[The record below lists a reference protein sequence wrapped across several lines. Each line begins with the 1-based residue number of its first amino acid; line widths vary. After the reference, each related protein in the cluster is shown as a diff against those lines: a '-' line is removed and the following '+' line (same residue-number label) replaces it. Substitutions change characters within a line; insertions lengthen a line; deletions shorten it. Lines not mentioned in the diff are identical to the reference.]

1 MNHRRVGWTVRAAVI
16 AVVVSVTTPLRIS
29 AGQGRTTRLI
39 VPDPPG
45 STLPRRLT
53 KPRISPLPDTLWT
66 DVHRKLVAKY
76 QPEGRAGNALKTLL
90 QVPELVDG
98 TMPFQNYIT
107 RDSSLSPRHREI
119 LILRTS
125 WLLDNDFV
133 WAEHAAIA
141 RKLGMTTNELR
152 RIAQGPGA
160 RGWDAFEET
169 LIRLADQL
177 FRNSAVT
184 DATWRTL
191 ATQYDMFHMLD
202 AVMTVADFTSMSL
215 LYNAIGIQAD
225 GDAADHL
232 PRDIQ
237 YRVVVPPREPALTI
251 PRIEPLEGR
260 GLAITR
266 TFQRYPTLAEPRNT
280 GSNYVNRRSKLDAR
294 YRELLILRTGWNC
307 QSEYEWS
314 QHVGSVGRAREKG
327 LDPLKI
333 AEGPSAKGWDPFEI
347 VLLDAADE
355 LYRDSTISDR
365 TWNAMAVRFDPT
377 MLLDATITAANYRM
391 VSMALNALGVQIDA
405 GDERMP
411 TR

>member
-1 MNHRRVGWTVRAAVI
+1 MNPRRAALIARAAALI
-16 AVVVSVTTPLRIS
+16 AVVSVVTPLRTS
-29 AGQGRTTRLI
+29 SEQAHTAHLI
-39 VPDPPG
+39 VPGQPG

-125 WLLDNDFV
+125 WLLDNDYV
-133 WAEHAAIA
+133 WAEHASIA
-141 RKLGMTTNELR
+141 RKLGMTTSELR
-152 RIAQGPGA
+152 RIAQGPDA
-160 RGWDAFEET
+160 RGWDVLERT
-169 LIRLADQL
+169 LLRLADQL
-177 FRNSAVT
+177 FRNSSVT
-184 DATWRTL
+184 DSTWHTL
-191 ATQYDMFHMLD
+191 AAQYDLFHMMD
-202 AVMTVADFTSMSL
+202 AVMTVADFTSLSL
-215 LYNAIGIQAD
+215 LYNAIGIQPDAD
-225 GDAADHL
+225 ATDHL
-232 PRDIQ
+232 PRDIP
-237 YRVVVPPREPALTI
+237 YRVVVPRREPALVA

-260 GLAITR
+260 ALAITR
-266 TFQRYPTLAEPRNT
+266 TFQRYPKLAEPRST
-280 GSNYVNRRSKLDAR
+280 GSNYVNQHSKLDAR

-314 QHVGSVGRAREKG
+314 QHVGSVGHARDKG

-333 AEGPSAKGWDPFEI
+333 AEGPTAAGWDPFEI
-347 VLLDAADE
+347 VLLNAADE
-355 LYRDSTISDR
+355 LYRDSTISDA
-365 TWNAMAVRFDPT
+365 TWNAMMARFDTT
-377 MLLDATITAANYRM
+377 MLLNATITATNYRM
-391 VSMALNALGVQIDA
+391 VSMALNALGVQIDP

-411 TR
+411 VR